1 MTFGIVGVY
10 VRIDNKH
17 ASLLPVNTST
27 RYLNTAYG
35 RTTPLQSC
43 NPWRT
48 HPLPNHLV
56 PDTARH
62 PAYGHCA
69 WAATHCV
76 ILRLLDSLLSRH
88 LEFLRLLSRKKS
100 QRLEKVPMLAVL
112 SLNATTPRQR
122 TWKEALRMETTKQR
136 AQILE
141 STNLSYSRQFSPKA
155 HGAHANPRRRTAIH
169 FRLVQH
175 KKALYREGRSRGRH
189 LDAPRHTQ
197 TMA

>member
-1 MTFGIVGVY
+1 M
-10 VRIDNKH
+10 RIDNKH
-17 ASLLPVNTST
+17 ASLLPVNTPT
-27 RYLNTAYG
+27 RYLNTAYS
-35 RTTPLQSC
+35 RTTPLQSY
-43 NPWRT
+43 NFWLT
-48 HPLPNHLV
+48 HPLPNHLF

-62 PAYGHCA
+62 PAYMHCA
-69 WAATHCV
+69 WGSYPHCV
-76 ILRLLDSLLSRH
+76 ILRSLDSPLSGH
-88 LEFLRLLSRKKS
+88 LEFLRLPSRKKS
-100 QRLEKVPMLAVL
+100 QGLEKVPMLTVL

-169 FRLVQH
+169 CRLVQH
-175 KKALYREGRSRGRH
+175 KKALYREGRGRGRH